1 MTIEKI
7 FTPQDDAFYAVIT
20 HAAGPQGALPLTP
33 QMLME
38 SPSGN
43 LFGMTQNAGMGWD
56 ANRLTGKEVLIIGTQ
71 GGIRAG
77 DGRPIALG
85 YHTGHWEIGMQMQAA
100 AKEITRSGG
109 IPFAAFVSDP
119 CDGRSQG
126 THGMFDS
133 LPYRND
139 AAIVFRRLIR
149 SLPTRRAVIGVA
161 TCDKGLP
168 ATMIAL
174 AAMHNLPT
182 ILVPGGATLPHSAL
196 APSGQAVWLEIA
208 RQSARA
214 VSELDNRGITTRD
227 ILTDK
232 AIENAMVIH
241 AAFGGSTNLLLHIP
255 AIAHA
260 AGCTIPDVEHW
271 TRVNRRVPRLV
282 SVLPNGPDY
291 HPTVRAFLAGGVP
304 EVMLH
309 LRDLGL
315 LHLDAMTVTGQT
327 VGENL
332 DWWQASER
340 RVRFRQCLREQDGV
354 DPNDVILPPEKA
366 KAKGLTS
373 TVCFPTGN
381 IAPEGSVIK
390 ATAIDPSVVGEDG
403 VYRHT
408 GRVRVFVSEAQAIK
422 AIKREEIEQGD
433 IMVVIGG
440 GPSGTGMEETYQLTS
455 ALKHISWG
463 KTVSLITDA
472 RFSGVSTGACF
483 GHVSPEALAGGPI
496 GKLRDNDIIEIA
508 VDRLTLTGSVNFIGT
523 ADNPLTPEEGARELA
538 RRQTHPD
545 LHAHDF
551 LPDDT
556 RLWAALQSVSGGTW
570 KGCIYD
576 TDKIIEVINA
586 GKKALGI

>member
-1 MTIEKI
+1 M
-7 FTPQDDAFYAVIT
+7 
-20 HAAGPQGALPLTP
+20 
-33 QMLME
+33 
-38 SPSGN
+38 
-43 LFGMTQNAGMGWD
+43 
-56 ANRLTGKEVLIIGTQ
+56 
-71 GGIRAG
+71 
-77 DGRPIALG
+77 
-85 YHTGHWEIGMQMQAA
+85 
-100 AKEITRSGG
+100 
-109 IPFAAFVSDP
+109 DP
-119 CDGRSQG
+119 D
-126 THGMFDS
+126 
-133 LPYRND
+133 
-139 AAIVFRRLIR
+139 
-149 SLPTRRAVIGVA
+149 
-161 TCDKGLP
+161 
-168 ATMIAL
+168 
-174 AAMHNLPT
+174 
-182 ILVPGGATLPHSAL
+182 
-196 APSGQAVWLEIA
+196 
-208 RQSARA
+208 
-214 VSELDNRGITTRD
+214 
-227 ILTDK
+227 
-232 AIENAMVIH
+232 
-241 AAFGGSTNLLLHIP
+241 
-255 AIAHA
+255 
-260 AGCTIPDVEHW
+260 
-271 TRVNRRVPRLV
+271 
-282 SVLPNGPDY
+282 
-291 HPTVRAFLAGGVP
+291 
-304 EVMLH
+304 
-309 LRDLGL
+309 
-315 LHLDAMTVTGQT
+315 
-327 VGENL
+327 
-332 DWWQASER
+332 
-340 RVRFRQCLREQDGV
+340 
-354 DPNDVILPPEKA
+354 DVILPPEKA

-408 GRVRVFVSEAQAIK
+408 GRARVFVSEAQAIK
-422 AIKREEIEQGD
+422 AIKREEIKQGD

-538 RRQTHPD
+538 MRQTHPD